1 MYKVYE
7 NGTWRRSQDPPE
19 YADLANIYSK
29 YMDIIY
35 ANQEPVDQALDEAA
49 EEINRCFEQ
58 SSYRDAEEKKE
69 IIAGLFKN

>member
-1 MYKVYE
+1 
-7 NGTWRRSQDPPE
+7 
-19 YADLANIYSK
+19 
-29 YMDIIY
+29 MDIIY
-35 ANQEPVDQALDEAA
+35 ANQEPVGQALDEAA